1 MNESLVTGG
10 LVVIVGLVLV
20 LPFLSKRVEKQLEA
34 FLFVMGCL
42 AVTISGLWS
51 WHLVKEA
58 LVDPIKI
65 TLAVLFAGLIFK
77 FIRPKIGKWAHA
89 FARRVRILHAF
100 LYNRRRPW
108 VVLKRHHRHYRRI
121 DSR

>member
-1 MNESLVTGG
+1 MNESLATGG
-10 LVVIVGLVLV
+10 LVVIVGMVLV
-20 LPFLSKRVEKQLEA
+20 LPFASKRVEKQLEA
-34 FLFVMGCL
+34 FLFIMGCL

-65 TLAVLFAGLIFK
+65 TLAVLIAGLIFK

-89 FARRVRILHAF
+89 FARKIWIRSLLPSRIF
-100 LYNRRRPW
+100 W
-108 VVLKRHHRHYRRI
+108 
-121 DSR
+121 